1 MAFFSRKR
9 QPFGVVDH
17 HNIKHNFF
25 KHHKKN
31 EPEIDNQEN
40 QPQQPEM
47 SLEERT
53 HLNLKKKELKIAR
66 HSHHD
71 ENSTKYFQAR
81 RSIFDWLHTLQR
93 KHQLKWQTLLLAGNI
108 IDRYYHECPADDQML
123 TNLTVATAIFIAAKI
138 EEIYPPSSNRFAQEM
153 GFPLKRI
160 VSHESRICAVLNW
173 EFWSPTPLDFLSIY
187 FNFLNLKLSDVPFV
201 SKVLIDIFLQEPGY
215 AYHYPSEVAAAS
227 LLLSQLYCCENEPVS
242 SQIITE
248 LSGHDDGI
256 IHLAHDIN
264 KAYNSIWSR
273 FSLQN
278 ALYKHPQS
286 LLNYKPKPWKVL
298 QMNLC
303 TEELMEI

>member
-9 QPFGVVDH
+9 HPFKVVDH
-17 HNIKHNFF
+17 YNTKHIFFDHQKNILA
-25 KHHKKN
+25 
-31 EPEIDNQEN
+31 EIDDQEN
-40 QPQQPEM
+40 QSQPAVS
-47 SLEERT
+47 SLEDRT
-53 HLNLKKKELKIAR
+53 HMNLKKKELKIAR

-71 ENSTKYFQAR
+71 ENSVKYFQAR
-81 RSIFDWLHTLQR
+81 RSIFDWLHTIQR
-93 KHQLKWQTLLLAGNI
+93 KHQLKWQTLLLACNI
-108 IDRYYHECPADDQML
+108 IDRYYHGSPADDQILM
-123 TNLTVATAIFIAAKI
+123 NLTVATSIFIAAKI
-138 EEIYPPSSNRFAQEM
+138 EEIYPPNSNRFAQEM
-153 GFPLKRI
+153 GFSLKRI
-160 VSHESRICAVLNW
+160 VSRESAICTVLDW
-173 EFWSPTPLDFLSIY
+173 DFWSPTPLDFLSFY

-215 AYHYPSEVAAAS
+215 TYHYPSEVAAAS

-242 SQIITE
+242 SQTIME
-248 LSGHDDGI
+248 LSGHDNGI
-256 IHLAHDIN
+256 IYLAHQIN

-298 QMNLC
+298 QRNLS